1 MIIQGK
7 DYINYYDNYS
17 LKFWILCKI
26 YYLHGL
32 KISKWVA
39 KLKKKKAPLFG
50 NICTQFLLFFFFSS
64 YWPIH
69 PNIHH
74 LLPSQPQVPSPSTTI
89 STPLFISPM
98 SPLANVI
105 QPNHLFHF
113 EPTLSCNLRRYQ
125 VYLSKIST
133 IYDQN
138 RLNIT
143 ENIKLNEM
151 ANIDRI

>member
-1 MIIQGK
+1 MGGK
-7 DYINYYDNYS
+7 
-17 LKFWILCKI
+17 
-26 YYLHGL
+26 
-32 KISKWVA
+32 V
-39 KLKKKKAPLFG
+39 KKKGSVIWEYLYPVPPFLFLF
-50 NICTQFLLFFFFSS
+50 FLLA
-64 YWPIH
+64 H
-69 PNIHH
+69 PSKHPPPPTFTTTSVI
-74 LLPSQPQVPSPSTTI
+74 TI

>member
-1 MIIQGK
+1 MGGK
-7 DYINYYDNYS
+7 
-17 LKFWILCKI
+17 
-26 YYLHGL
+26 
-32 KISKWVA
+32 V
-39 KLKKKKAPLFG
+39 KKKAPLFG

-89 STPLFISPM
+89 STPLFISPV

-113 EPTLSCNLRRYQ
+113 EATLSCNLRRYQ

-151 ANIDRI
+151 ANIDRIWILHSMIVSSSFTTKSSKIDNINQNHL